1 MALPAPVGEAQADL
15 AVEAP
20 LPDLAVEAVL
30 LLRLPDLAVRALGA
44 RPLDL
49 LDRAR
54 GELDLLELAR
64 EAVLVQRLSSPSFSV
79 ATARTIR

>member
-1 MALPAPVGEAQADL
+1 MLALPALPAVAAQADL
-15 AVEAP
+15 AVAAQ

-30 LLRLPDLAVRALGA
+30 LLRLPDLAV
-44 RPLDL
+44 
-49 LDRAR
+49 RAR

-64 EAVLVQRLSSPSFSV
+64 EAVLVQRLSSPSFSA

>member
-1 MALPAPVGEAQADL
+1 MLALPALPAVAAQADL
-15 AVEAP
+15 AVEAQ

-30 LLRLPDLAVRALGA
+30 LLRLPDLAV
-44 RPLDL
+44 
-49 LDRAR
+49 RAR

-64 EAVLVQRLSSPSFSV
+64 EAVLVQRLSSPSFSA